1 MRDKIKVIFLIILV
15 FMIIGAKCFVAVYV
29 YKDMELEKE
38 LEDKARLE
46 AAAQEAQQPEH
57 SIPEPH
63 IPTELYPRG
72 MFNDKYSIYE
82 LLLMAAAT
90 YAEGGSESDE
100 MQQGVASV
108 IINRVASLNY
118 PNSIEE
124 VIYQNKP
131 IQYECT
137 VNGLLDKY
145 IDIYINGGDYKDS
158 DWESLER
165 CLENVEYVL
174 ETGSIYPDN
183 VVYQAEFMQGKGTYK
198 QVGSTYFCYE

>member
-1 MRDKIKVIFLIILV
+1 MRNKTKAIFLIILL
-15 FMIIGAKCFVAVYV
+15 FMMIGAIAVCIYNGV
-29 YKDMELEKE
+29 QSKKE
-38 LEDKARLE
+38 LENKAKLE

-63 IPTELYPRG
+63 IPTELYSRG

-118 PNSIEE
+118 PNSIDE

-174 ETGSIYPDN
+174 ESGSIYPDN
-183 VVYQAEFMQGKGTYK
+183 VVYQAEFKQGKGTYK

>member
-1 MRDKIKVIFLIILV
+1 MRDKIKDMFLTILLYV
-15 FMIIGAKCFVAVYV
+15 IIGAITVCLFKGL
-29 YKDMELEKE
+29 ELAKE

-46 AAAQEAQQPEH
+46 AAAQEIQQPEH
-57 SIPEPH
+57 SLPEPH

-108 IINRVASLNY
+108 IINRVASPNY
-118 PNSIEE
+118 PNSIDE

-174 ETGSIYPDN
+174 ETGSIYPAN
-183 VVYQAEFMQGKGTYK
+183 VVYQAEFIQNKVYK
-198 QVGSTYFCYE
+198 KVGNTYFCYE

>member
-1 MRDKIKVIFLIILV
+1 MKDKIKAICLMILL
-15 FMIIGAKCFVAVYV
+15 FTIIGAVAVYV

-38 LEDKARLE
+38 LEEKARLE
-46 AAAQEAQQPEH
+46 AAEQEAQQQEH
-57 SIPEPH
+57 SIPEPYT
-63 IPTELYPRG
+63 PTEPYALG
-72 MFNDKYSIYE
+72 MFNDKYSIKD
-82 LLLMAAAT
+82 LLKITAAT
-90 YAEGGSESDE
+90 YAEAGAESDE
-100 MQQGVASV
+100 AQRGVTSV
-108 IINRVASLNY
+108 IINRVASPNY
-118 PNSIEE
+118 PNSIDG

-145 IDIYINGGDYKDS
+145 IDIYINGGGYKDS

-183 VVYQAEFMQGKGTYK
+183 VVYQSEFKQGKGTYK
-198 QVGSTYFCYE
+198 QVGNTYFCYE

>member
-1 MRDKIKVIFLIILV
+1 MRDKIKAICLMILLF
-15 FMIIGAKCFVAVYV
+15 FMIGVVAINV
-29 YKDMELEKE
+29 YKDMGSEKE
-38 LEDKARLE
+38 LEDKAMLE

-72 MFNDKYSIYE
+72 MFNDKYSIIE
-82 LLLMAAAT
+82 LLKLAAAT
-90 YAEGGSESDE
+90 YAEAGSESDE
-100 MQQGVASV
+100 AQRGVVSV
-108 IINRVASLNY
+108 ILNRVDSPNY
-118 PNSIEE
+118 PNSIDE

-137 VNGLLDKY
+137 VNGLYDKY
-145 IDIYINGGDYKDS
+145 IDIYINGGGYKDS

-174 ETGSIYPDN
+174 ETGSIYPAN

>member
-1 MRDKIKVIFLIILV
+1 M
-15 FMIIGAKCFVAVYV
+15 MIGAIAVCIYNGV
-29 YKDMELEKE
+29 QSKKE
-38 LEDKARLE
+38 LENKAKLE

-108 IINRVASLNY
+108 IINRVASSNY

-158 DWESLER
+158 DWDSLER

-183 VVYQAEFMQGKGTYK
+183 VVYQAEFKQGKGTYK